1 MLPSNNFVVPW
12 LNILSACGHAC
23 YIFNSKRFNEYA
35 AGYHAIH
42 SHKVVLEKDHGMHK
56 NFWSGLMPVMRA
68 ARNGLLAT
76 LVGAALVACGGGDGG
91 GSAPPVL
98 QANPTT
104 PWEVMT
110 AGDIAQ
116 CLARPAADTNAER
129 TAQLVERQLASAGS
143 NANVLTLG
151 DNAYLAGAMLGYTDC
166 YEKTW
171 GRFIDKTFAIPG
183 NHDYENDDSSDYFK
197 YFGAKASPD
206 GKGTGYYRIDQSGW
220 TVFALNSNIDAA
232 AASAQAEWLKKEL
245 ATAQPCVAAA
255 WHHARF
261 SSSDDGD
268 NTTMTALWD
277 ILDQAKADV
286 VLQSHAHQYERFG
299 TMTSDGTLS
308 TTGGLRSFVVGTGG
322 AITSGFASVRP
333 GSEKQAQAF
342 GVMRLSLSAGNAK
355 WKFIDVDNAV
365 LDEGAFTC
373 RKKA

>member
-1 MLPSNNFVVPW
+1 
-12 LNILSACGHAC
+12 
-23 YIFNSKRFNEYA
+23 
-35 AGYHAIH
+35 
-42 SHKVVLEKDHGMHK
+42 MHK
-56 NFWSGLMPVMRA
+56 NFWPDAMRA
-68 ARNGLLAT
+68 VRFGLTAA
-76 LVGAALVACGGGDGG
+76 LVGAAVVACGGGDGG

-104 PWEVMT
+104 PWELMT

-116 CLARPAADTNAER
+116 CLARPAADTNAEK
-129 TAQLVERQLASAGS
+129 TAQLVERQLAGAGG

-171 GRFIDKTFAIPG
+171 GRFIAKTFAIPG
-183 NHDYENDDSSDYFK
+183 NHDYENGNSNYYD

-206 GKGTGYYRIDQSGW
+206 GKRTGYYRIDQSGW
-220 TVFALNSNIDAA
+220 TVFALNSNIDAT
-232 AASAQAEWLKKEL
+232 AASAQAQWLKQEL

-261 SSSDDGD
+261 TSGKDGD
-268 NTTMTALWD
+268 NTTMTAMWD

-286 VLQSHAHQYERFG
+286 VLQSHLHQYERFAA
-299 TMTSDGTLS
+299 MTSDGTLS
-308 TTGGLRSFVVGTGG
+308 ATGGLRSFVVGTGG
-322 AITSGFASVRP
+322 AITSGFDTVRP

-365 LDEGAFTC
+365 LDEGAFDC

>member
-1 MLPSNNFVVPW
+1 MRL
-12 LNILSACGHAC
+12 
-23 YIFNSKRFNEYA
+23 
-35 AGYHAIH
+35 
-42 SHKVVLEKDHGMHK
+42 SHKVALEKDHDMRK
-56 NFWSGLMPVMRA
+56 NFWPGFMPVMRA
-68 ARNGLLAT
+68 ARSGLLAA

-91 GSAPPVL
+91 GSAPPIL

-116 CLARPAADTNAER
+116 CLLRPPADTNAER
-129 TAQLVERQLASAGS
+129 TAQLVERQLASAGA

-151 DNAYLAGAMLGYTDC
+151 DNAYLAGASLGYTDC

-171 GRFIDKTFAIPG
+171 GRFINKTFAIPG
-183 NHDYENDDSSDYFK
+183 NHDYENGNSNYYDYFK
-197 YFGAKASPD
+197 ANASPD
-206 GKGTGYYRIDQSGW
+206 GKRTGYYRIDQSGW
-220 TVFALNSNIDAA
+220 TVFTLNSNIDAS

-261 SSSDDGD
+261 TSGEDGD
-268 NTTMTALWD
+268 NTKMSDLWN

-286 VLQSHAHQYERFG
+286 VLQSHLHQYERFAA
-299 TMTSDGTLS
+299 MTSDGTLS

-322 AITSGFASVRP
+322 ALTAGFPTVRA
-333 GSEKQAQAF
+333 GSEKRLETY

>member
-1 MLPSNNFVVPW
+1 M
-12 LNILSACGHAC
+12 
-23 YIFNSKRFNEYA
+23 R
-35 AGYHAIH
+35 
-42 SHKVVLEKDHGMHK
+42 K
-56 NFWSGLMPVMRA
+56 NFWTGFMPVMRA
-68 ARNGLLAT
+68 ARLGLLAT
-76 LVGAALVACGGGDGG
+76 LIGAAVVACGGGDGG

-104 PWEVMT
+104 PWELMT

-116 CLARPAADTNAER
+116 CLARPTADTNAER
-129 TAQLVERQLASAGS
+129 TAQLVERQLAGAGGNS
-143 NANVLTLG
+143 NVLTLG

-171 GRFIDKTFAIPG
+171 GRFINKTFAIPG
-183 NHDYENDDSSDYFK
+183 NHDYENGNSNYYD

-206 GKGTGYYRIDQSGW
+206 GQRTGYYRIDQSGW

-261 SSSDDGD
+261 TSGEDGD
-268 NTTMTALWD
+268 NAKMSDLWN

-286 VLQSHAHQYERFG
+286 VLQSHLHHYERFAA
-299 TMTSDGTLS
+299 MTADGTAGALS

-322 AITSGFASVRP
+322 AKTAGFLTPRA
-333 GSEKQAQAF
+333 GSEMRLETF

-365 LDEGAFTC
+365 LDEGAITC